1 MSPLET
7 EQYGESTVS
16 IYEYDRMK
24 SISLPCGETVPVLGQ
39 GTWKIADDPTKRNE
53 EIAAL
58 QYGIDLGA
66 TLIDTAEMYGEGAAE
81 SLVGEAIIGR
91 RDEVFLVS
99 KVYPH
104 NASSEAMRRS
114 CEASL
119 RRLRVESLDLYLLH
133 WQGSVP
139 MSETIGAFESLQ
151 RAGKIRHWG
160 VSNFDIK
167 AMEQLWRTPG
177 GQACQTN
184 QVLYH
189 LAERGIEWNL
199 HPWLR
204 ARQMPLM
211 AYSPFDEGR
220 LLRAP
225 TLQQFGREHGMTAA
239 QVALA
244 WLIEREGIIA
254 IPKTSRRAALKENL
268 EALLR
273 PLSAAQ
279 LSELDSL
286 FPPPTRSTPLSMI

>member
-1 MSPLET
+1 
-7 EQYGESTVS
+7 
-16 IYEYDRMK
+16 MK
-24 SISLPCGETVPVLGQ
+24 SVSLPCGETVPVLGQ
-39 GTWKIADDPTKRNE
+39 GTWKIAHDAVKRNE

-58 QYGIDLGA
+58 QCGIDLGA

-81 SLVGEAIIGR
+81 ALVGEAITGR
-91 RDEVFLVS
+91 RDKVFLVS

-119 RRLRVESLDLYLLH
+119 RRLRVETLDLYLLH
-133 WQGSVP
+133 WQGRVP

-151 RAGKIRHWG
+151 RDGKIRHWG
-160 VSNFDIK
+160 VSNFDVE

-204 ARQMPLM
+204 KRQMPVM

-244 WLIEREGIIA
+244 WLMEREGVVA
-254 IPKTSRRAALKENL
+254 IPKTSRRETLEDNLRALEH
-268 EALLR
+268 

-286 FPPPTRSTPLSMI
+286 FPPPIRAKPLSMI